1 LNLAD
6 FLMRFK
12 MLPPLNEHGLLPEG
26 IHDGTFEEVETCFAL
41 FQQSDRR
48 PLLWAKFREFF
59 RLAKA
64 SRLVDE
70 LLLDG
75 SFVTAKPDP
84 NDIDFVVDVSA
95 THDFAADLSPDEY
108 NLLSKRR
115 VRLRFGFDIVL
126 ARAGT
131 DDVTETADFFQQIR
145 GQPHLRKGIVRIRL

>member
-1 LNLAD
+1 
-6 FLMRFK
+6 
-12 MLPPLNEHGLLPEG
+12 
-26 IHDGTFEEVETCFAL
+26 HDGTFEEVETCFAL

-84 NDIDFVVDVSA
+84 NDIDFVVVVSA

-108 NLLSKRR
+108 NL
-115 VRLRFGFDIVL
+115 
-126 ARAGT
+126 
-131 DDVTETADFFQQIR
+131 R
-145 GQPHLRKGIVRIRL
+145 GQARMM